1 MSNEF
6 SFETASAESSESS
19 LEQLLD
25 RLEAQSETAGISGED
40 EYEVYSEGSPGMEQ
54 ERGGF
59 RGGFQ
64 RPVRRPMIATR
75 GWRLGWGRPAWRY
88 ARAYWTDDVQRMLW
102 AQRCLA
108 QLSGLWVPQTGVSD
122 EPTRRAIARFQ
133 AEEQLPAT
141 GILDD
146 QTFGALSAVCSPP
159 NDPALLEQEWENPP
173 GPSSRPEPVL
183 EGPRIFFKRD
193 SIEIRQD
200 ATNSMVHVVHAFEQI
215 RSFLGG
221 NPSRHVTLHGFA
233 SAEGNRTHNLDLSRR
248 RAEQIRRTMIEL
260 GIPASQISA
269 VGDGS
274 RTANGP
280 EFNRAVAIEFR

>member
-6 SFETASAESSESS
+6 SFETTSAESGESS

-25 RLEAQSETAGISGED
+25 RLEAQSEAAELSGED
-40 EYEVYSEGSPGMEQ
+40 EYEVYSEGSPAMEQ

-64 RPVRRPMIATR
+64 RSVRRPAIATR
-75 GWRLGWGRPAWRY
+75 GWRLGWGRPGWRD
-88 ARAYWTDDVQRMLW
+88 ARAYWTDDVQRMPW

-108 QLSGLWVPQTGVSD
+108 QLIGPWVPQTGVSD

-133 AEEQLPAT
+133 AQEQLPAT
-141 GILDD
+141 GVLDD
-146 QTFGALSAVCSPP
+146 QTFAALSEACSQA
-159 NDPALLEQEWENPP
+159 NDPALSEQEWENPP

-183 EGPRIFFKRD
+183 DGPRIFFKRD

-215 RSFLGG
+215 RSFLSG

-233 SAEGNRTHNLDLSRR
+233 SAEGDRGHNLDLSRR

-260 GIPASQISA
+260 GIPAGQISA